1 MGEPAPSARD
11 VLRLMQELD
20 LRPRKELG
28 QHFLTD
34 RRALTRIV
42 AAAELTGSDVVI
54 EVGAGLG
61 SLTHLLAQVA
71 GRVIA
76 VELDRGLAAAL
87 PRLLVQEQR
96 VSIVQGDIL
105 HFSPTDLLF
114 RSELAPDTPYL
125 VVGNLPY
132 GITSA
137 VLRHFL
143 EAEHRPQ
150 RLVVTVQREVA
161 HRITARPGRMSL
173 LAVSV
178 QFYGRPQIVLRL
190 KPGAFYPRPEVSSA
204 VLRIDCYDDLPLPV
218 EDATLF
224 FRIVRAGFA
233 QRRKQIHNS
242 LAANLALAD
251 DQVRV
256 ALEDAGIDPHRRA
269 QSLSLAEWAALY
281 HTLSATLGTS

>member
-1 MGEPAPSARD
+1 MGEPTLSARD
-11 VLRLMQELD
+11 VLGLMQELG

-34 RRALTRIV
+34 QRALTRIV
-42 AAAELTGSDVVI
+42 AAAELTGNDVVI
-54 EVGAGLG
+54 VVGAGLG
-61 SLTHLLAQVA
+61 SLTHLLAQAA

-76 VELDRGLAAAL
+76 VELDRGLATAL
-87 PRLLVQEQR
+87 SRLLDQEQG
-96 VSIVQGDIL
+96 VSIVQADIL
-105 HFSPTDLLF
+105 QLSPADLL
-114 RSELAPDTPYL
+114 SQSQLAPDIPYL

-161 HRITARPGRMSL
+161 RRITAPPGRMSL

-190 KPGAFYPRPEVSSA
+190 KPGAFYPRPRVSSA
-204 VLRIDCYDDLPLPV
+204 VIRIDCYKDLPLRV
-218 EDATLF
+218 EDVTRF

-242 LAANLALAD
+242 LAADLALAD

-256 ALEDAGIDPHRRA
+256 ALEDAGIDPRRRA

-281 HTLSATLGTS
+281 HTLSAIAGTS

>member
-11 VLRLMQELD
+11 VLRLMQEMG

-42 AAAELTGSDVVI
+42 AAAELTGRDVVI

-204 VLRIDCYDDLPLPV
+204 VIRIDCYDDLPLPV

>member
-1 MGEPAPSARD
+1 
-11 VLRLMQELD
+11 MQELG

-34 RRALTRIV
+34 QRALTRIV
-42 AAAELTGSDVVI
+42 AAAELTGNDVVI
-54 EVGAGLG
+54 VVGAGLG
-61 SLTHLLAQVA
+61 SLTHLLAQAA

-76 VELDRGLAAAL
+76 VELDGGLATAL
-87 PRLLVQEQR
+87 SRLLDQEQG
-96 VSIVQGDIL
+96 VSIVQADIL
-105 HFSPTDLLF
+105 QLSPADLL
-114 RSELAPDTPYL
+114 SQSQLAPDIPYL

-161 HRITARPGRMSL
+161 RRITAPPGRMSL

-190 KPGAFYPRPEVSSA
+190 KPGAFYPRPRVSSA
-204 VLRIDCYDDLPLPV
+204 VIRIDCYKDLPLRV
-218 EDATLF
+218 EDVTRF

-242 LAANLALAD
+242 LAADLALAD

-256 ALEDAGIDPHRRA
+256 ALEDAGIDPRRRA

-281 HTLSATLGTS
+281 HTLSAIAGTS

>member
-1 MGEPAPSARD
+1 MGEPTLSARD
-11 VLRLMQELD
+11 VLGLMQELG

-34 RRALTRIV
+34 QRALTRIV
-42 AAAELTGSDVVI
+42 AAAELTGNDVVI
-54 EVGAGLG
+54 VVGAGLG
-61 SLTHLLAQVA
+61 SLTHLLAQAA

-76 VELDRGLAAAL
+76 VELDRGLATAL
-87 PRLLVQEQR
+87 SRLLDQQQR
-96 VSIVQGDIL
+96 VSIIQGDIL
-105 HFSPTDLLF
+105 QLSPADLL
-114 RSELAPDTPYL
+114 SQSQLAPDIPYL

-161 HRITARPGRMSL
+161 RRITAPPGRMSL

-190 KPGAFYPRPEVSSA
+190 KPGAFYPRPRVSSA
-204 VLRIDCYDDLPLPV
+204 VIRIDCYKDLPLRV
-218 EDATLF
+218 EDVTRF

-242 LAANLALAD
+242 LAADLALAD

-256 ALEDAGIDPHRRA
+256 ALEDAGIDPRRRA

-281 HTLSATLGTS
+281 HTLSAIAGTS